1 MHRPNLTAILTPYT
15 GVSDVYGKKQ
25 YLNPRKIRCS
35 IIRLEQGTEKSS
47 VRADSS
53 GSRGYA
59 REQMTEARLLVPYS
73 EKIKEGDKLEVLGF
87 KLTVQSVWPRIT
99 VRGVPDHWQVDC
111 EISKD

>member
-1 MHRPNLTAILTPYT
+1 MHRPNTYATLFAYS
-15 GVSDVYGKKQ
+15 GNSDAYGKKIYQ
-25 YLNPRKIRCS
+25 PGRKIPCS
-35 IIRLEQGTEKSS
+35 VLRLEQGTEKSS

-73 EKIKEGDKLEVLGF
+73 VKIKEGDKLEILGF
-87 KLTVQSVWPRIT
+87 KLTVQSVWPRLT